1 MYKTKQK
8 RSVTGELAQVE
19 ERPLSTR
26 EVFNFVSC
34 LYFDAQ
40 TSAGQLDVFRAW
52 CDSKGS
58 IEQSWLAV
66 DQRLEEWSP
75 HFAPKFHY
83 FIDCILLVR
92 TWYQF

>member
-19 ERPLSTR
+19 ERLLSTR

-40 TSAGQLDVFRAW
+40 TSAGQLDVFRA
-52 CDSKGS
+52 
-58 IEQSWLAV
+58 
-66 DQRLEEWSP
+66 
-75 HFAPKFHY
+75 
-83 FIDCILLVR
+83 
-92 TWYQF
+92 